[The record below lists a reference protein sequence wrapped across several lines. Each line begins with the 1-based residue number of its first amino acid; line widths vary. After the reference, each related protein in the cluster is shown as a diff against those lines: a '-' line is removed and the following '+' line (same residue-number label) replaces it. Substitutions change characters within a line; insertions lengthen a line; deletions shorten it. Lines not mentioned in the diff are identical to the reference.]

1 MNSTVKKSNRRFL
14 LPGILAIAFIIGIL
28 GNWYFIGNDST
39 IDKGMKMI
47 GGEFTLT
54 SEKGPVS
61 LKDFR
66 DKAVLI
72 SFGYT
77 SCPDICP
84 TTLAK
89 ISSVMDSLGESD
101 AASVQTLFI
110 SVDPDRDTP
119 EKTHQY
125 ASYFHPSFIGLSGT
139 PEEIAL
145 VAQKLKAFYGKIEVE
160 SEMGYTVGHT
170 GTTYLLGKDGVVRG
184 FISHDSN
191 ADEFV
196 SAIQKVLS
204 QS

>member
-1 MNSTVKKSNRRFL
+1 MNSTKKKSNKRFL
-14 LPGILAIAFIIGIL
+14 LPGILAIAFTVGIVANQYY
-28 GNWYFIGNDST
+28 GSDST
-39 IDKGMKMI
+39 VNQGMNMI

-89 ISSVMDSLGESD
+89 ISSAMDSLGESD
-101 AASVQTLFI
+101 AAAVQTLFI

-119 EKTHQY
+119 EKTHKY

-145 VAQKLKAFYGKIEVE
+145 VAQKFKAFYGKIEVE

-170 GTTYLLGKDGVVRG
+170 GSTYLLGPDGIVRTL
-184 FISHDSN
+184 ISHDST
-191 ADEFV
+191 ADEFA
-196 SAIQKVLS
+196 SAVRVVLD

>member
-1 MNSTVKKSNRRFL
+1 MNSTKKKSNKRFL
-14 LPGILAIAFIIGIL
+14 LPGILAIAFTVGIVA
-28 GNWYFIGNDST
+28 NKYYRSDST
-39 IDKGMKMI
+39 VNQGMNMI

-66 DKAVLI
+66 DKVVLI

-101 AASVQTLFI
+101 AAAVQTLFI

-145 VAQKLKAFYGKIEVE
+145 VAQKFKAFYGKIEVE

-170 GTTYLLGKDGVVRG
+170 GSTYLLGPDGTVRTL
-184 FISHDSN
+184 ISHDST

-196 SAIQKVLS
+196 SAVRVILD

>member
-1 MNSTVKKSNRRFL
+1 MDSTKKKSKRRFL
-14 LPGILAIAFIIGIL
+14 LPGILAIAFTVGIV
-28 GNWYFIGNDST
+28 GNQYFSNKNSGANQ
-39 IDKGMKMI
+39 GMNMI

-54 SEKGPVS
+54 SEKGPIS

-66 DKAVLI
+66 EKAVLI

-89 ISSVMDSLGESD
+89 ISSVMDSLGESK

-110 SVDPDRDTP
+110 SVDPDRDSP
-119 EKTHQY
+119 EKTHKY
-125 ASYFHPSFIGLSGT
+125 AAYFHPSFIGLSGT

-145 VAQKLKAFYGKIEVE
+145 VAQKFKAFYGKIEVE

-170 GTTYLLGKDGVVRG
+170 GTTYLLGRDGVVRG
-184 FISHDSN
+184 FISHDST

-196 SAIQKVLS
+196 SAIEKVLD

>member
-1 MNSTVKKSNRRFL
+1 MNPTKKKSSKRFL
-14 LPGILAIAFIIGIL
+14 LPGILAVAFIVGIV
-28 GNWYFIGNDST
+28 GNQYLSSKNSGANQ
-39 IDKGMKMI
+39 GMNMI

-61 LKDFR
+61 LKDFK
-66 DKAVLI
+66 DKLVLI

-89 ISSVMDSLGESD
+89 ISSVMDSLGESK

-119 EKTHQY
+119 EKTHKY
-125 ASYFHPSFIGLSGT
+125 AAYFHPSFIGLSGT
-139 PEEIAL
+139 SEEIAL
-145 VAQKLKAFYGKIEVE
+145 VAQKFKAFYGKIEVE

-170 GTTYLLGKDGVVRG
+170 GTTYLLGRDGVVRS
-184 FISHDSN
+184 FISHTST
-191 ADEFV
+191 AEEFV
-196 SAIQKVLS
+196 SAIEKVLG
-204 QS
+204 